1 MFDVPL
7 FICPSTLNIQLSTV
21 LMPPLAHLA
30 KLLHKPDS
38 RDGL

>member
-7 FICPSTLNIQLSTV
+7 LICPSTLNIQLSTV
-21 LMPPLAHLA
+21 TMPPPAHLA
-30 KLLHKPDS
+30 KLLQKQDF